1 MEDLASCLP
10 EGVLCTHFSKEV
22 MPKSSTRQ
30 RSLHTLAQHLMAQL
44 LSLQEPY
51 AVKVAFE
58 EGYQY
63 EFD

>member
-1 MEDLASCLP
+1 MESLASGLL
-10 EGVLCTHFSKEV
+10 EEVLHAGCSKET
-22 MPKSSTRQ
+22 MLKSSTRQ
-30 RSLHTLAQHLMAQL
+30 GSLHTLAQHLMAQL

-63 EFD
+63 DFE